1 MYDPSQKA
9 AAAECMPFGIYNYH
23 KHTMKKTQKDENVNR
38 SKHKSNK
45 RGKELFLK
53 WQFTECVANVWNTFL
68 SLDNEQ
74 IVKVW
79 W

>member
-23 KHTMKKTQKDENVNR
+23 KHTMQKTQKDENVNR

-53 WQFTECVANVWNTFL
+53 
-68 SLDNEQ
+68 
-74 IVKVW
+74 
-79 W
+79 